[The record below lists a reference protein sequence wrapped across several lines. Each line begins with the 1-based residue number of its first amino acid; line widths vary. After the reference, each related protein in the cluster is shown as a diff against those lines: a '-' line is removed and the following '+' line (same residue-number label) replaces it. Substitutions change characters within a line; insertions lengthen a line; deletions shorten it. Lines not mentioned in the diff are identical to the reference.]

1 MGNEMNVASV
11 RTVKNFSG
19 CVCTSVP
26 KFGYPSDTPV
36 SAFTAKVKKYNHVA
50 GVKPVVPN
58 VMRSDRKTVKNY
70 TAKVK

>member
-19 CVCTSVP
+19 CGCTSVP
-26 KFGYPSDTPV
+26 KFGYPSGTPV
-36 SAFTAKVKKYNHVA
+36 SAFTTKVKKYNHVA

>member
-1 MGNEMNVASV
+1 MGNEMNTASV
-11 RTVKNFSG
+11 HTVKNFSG
-19 CVCTSVP
+19 CGCTSVP

-36 SAFTAKVKKYNHVA
+36 SAFTARVKKYNHVA

>member
-1 MGNEMNVASV
+1 MGNEINTAPV

-19 CVCTSVP
+19 CGCTSVP

-36 SAFTAKVKKYNHVA
+36 SAFTTGVKKYNHVA
-50 GVKPVVPN
+50 GVKPVVPS
-58 VMRSDRKTVKNY
+58 VTRSDRKTVNDY

>member
-11 RTVKNFSG
+11 HTVKNFSG
-19 CVCTSVP
+19 CGCTSVP

-36 SAFTAKVKKYNHVA
+36 SAFTAKVKKYNHIA
-50 GVKPVVPN
+50 GAKPVGPS
-58 VMRSDRKTVKNY
+58 VMRSDRKTAKSY